1 MLAQPL
7 IVNLAPTGMVPTRQ
21 QSPHVPLTVAEIV
34 DDTGRGIEAG
44 AAMVHLHARD
54 RDGLPSSDRAI
65 FGEIIAGIR
74 ERHPGAVIVVTT
86 SGRNFS
92 ELESRA
98 AVLELDGP
106 LKPDMASLTLGSLNF
121 SGQASINSPETIQ
134 RLAEMMK
141 ARGIRPELEVFDLG
155 MINFARRLIERGL
168 IEPPFY
174 FNILLGNIASA
185 QLSLSHLAALTND
198 LPPGSIWSLAG
209 IGRFQAQANALG
221 VAVGHGVRTGLED
234 NLWLDD
240 HRSRL
245 ATNSDLV
252 ARCTAMAAALG
263 RPLASV
269 AQVRSRLGL
278 TPRA

>member
-92 ELESRA
+92 RWK
-98 AVLELDGP
+98 V
-106 LKPDMASLTLGSLNF
+106 
-121 SGQASINSPETIQ
+121 
-134 RLAEMMK
+134 
-141 ARGIRPELEVFDLG
+141 
-155 MINFARRLIERGL
+155 ARR
-168 IEPPFY
+168 Y
-174 FNILLGNIASA
+174 
-185 QLSLSHLAALTND
+185 
-198 LPPGSIWSLAG
+198 WSSMA
-209 IGRFQAQANALG
+209 RSS
-221 VAVGHGVRTGLED
+221 RT
-234 NLWLDD
+234 WP
-240 HRSRL
+240 
-245 ATNSDLV
+245 A
-252 ARCTAMAAALG
+252 
-263 RPLASV
+263 
-269 AQVRSRLGL
+269 
-278 TPRA
+278 